1 MKGAWHTCE
10 ISTTLEIISGRWK
23 SVIIFYLLSG
33 PKRFSEIKRYL
44 PGVTPRMLTLQ
55 LRELERD
62 QVLSRYVHAQ
72 VPPRVDYELTAFGRS
87 LEPVLISMRDWG
99 IHYRDQVLNVRS
111 SIPAGDRDL
120 RCQV

>member
-33 PKRFSEIKRYL
+33 PKRFNEIKRYL

-87 LEPVLISMRDWG
+87 LEPVLTSMRDWG
-99 IHYRDQVLNVRS
+99 IRYRHQVLNVRS
-111 SIPAGDRDL
+111 SQGCNDEVPTS
-120 RCQV
+120 